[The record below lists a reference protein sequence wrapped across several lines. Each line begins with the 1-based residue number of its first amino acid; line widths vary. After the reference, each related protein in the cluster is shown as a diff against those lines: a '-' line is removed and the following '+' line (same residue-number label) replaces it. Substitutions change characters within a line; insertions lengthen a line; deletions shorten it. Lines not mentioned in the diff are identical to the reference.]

1 MTTMSQARQ
10 SGSSAHTGT
19 RNTPGRYRG
28 RFAPSPTGPL
38 HFGSLIAAV
47 GSYLDARY
55 HGGEWL
61 LRIEDLD
68 PPREVAGAAAAI
80 LHTLEGFG
88 MHWDGPV
95 TYQSRR
101 DDIYATALEELACKG
116 YLYGCA
122 CTRKE
127 IADSA
132 IRSEA
137 GLVYPGTCRDGLP
150 PGRRAR
156 ALRVRT
162 EQRHIELVD
171 RLQGK
176 LQQQLDRE
184 VGDFIIRRADGL
196 VAYQLAVVVDDA
208 DQQVTH
214 VVRGADLL
222 DSTPRQLYLQQL
234 LELSAPSYL
243 HLPVAVDANAEKL
256 SKQTFARD
264 VIAGRDNAALLDV
277 LGFLNQLLP
286 DSPLDASR
294 DELWQWAIKHW
305 EPGRIPGSRTLPA
318 PAAYSEK

>member
-1 MTTMSQARQ
+1 MA
-10 SGSSAHTGT
+10 
-19 RNTPGRYRG
+19 RYRG

-47 GSYLDARY
+47 GSFLDAR
-55 HGGEWL
+55 HHDGDWL

-68 PPREVAGAAAAI
+68 PPREIPGAAAEI
-80 LHTLEGFG
+80 LRTLEGFG
-88 MHWDGPV
+88 MYWDGPV
-95 TYQSRR
+95 IYQSRR
-101 DDIYATALEELACKG
+101 DAIYANALEALARQG
-116 YLYGCA
+116 SLFGCA

-127 IADSA
+127 VADSA
-132 IRSEA
+132 IRSQA

-156 ALRVRT
+156 ALRVRS
-162 EQRHIELVD
+162 EQRCIELVD
-171 RLQGK
+171 RLQGT

-208 DQQVTH
+208 EQQITH

-234 LELSAPSYL
+234 LNLPVPSYL
-243 HLPVAVDANAEKL
+243 HLPVAVDADAEKL

-264 VIAGRDNAALLDV
+264 IPAGAGHAALLDA
-277 LGFLNQLLP
+277 LAFLNQALP
-286 DSPLDASR
+286 DSPQDASR
-294 DELWQWAIKHW
+294 DELWQWAIAHW
-305 EPGRIPGSRTLPA
+305 DPGRITSSRTLPA
-318 PAAYSEK
+318 PAVWSGKITKD